1 MNSGSTLY
9 RYLLGAPAQ
18 QCAGG
23 YPTTQLL
30 PQVIAASYCRKLQP
44 CARHADLSG
53 AEHTAP
59 AEQERIACHA
69 GAIPVETAV
78 DSIYL

>member
-30 PQVIAASYCRKLQP
+30 PQVIAANSSH
-44 CARHADLSG
+44 ARAMPTL
-53 AEHTAP
+53 AAP
-59 AEQERIACHA
+59 STPPPPSRNASHVMQELY
-69 GAIPVETAV
+69 P
-78 DSIYL
+78 